1 METIEEVLGKAD
13 VVREVKARRVLNVS
27 DKDSGITLEEIEKKG
42 VTIER
47 LLGLDVPVFT
57 YGGQVTIHGRFNDDI
72 SSDLRVAGYKSVFK
86 NGNGSLGVRY
96 VAVDGEKKRRLEDI
110 CSLGGWWRIT
120 IDSKGCQAYRSF
132 NDKQACLDC
141 YNSAPTDY
149 IGTKYA
155 FRSVY
160 GRFYVVSEIGAIY
173 EKDFWRLAES
183 LSGLNEDGYKKA
195 CEAREDKREDDRLRY
210 EEENKNRLAKEA
222 ELLARRD
229 EIKSGLNKNLESAG
243 YKKVAFSGPG
253 TYVYAFASK
262 FCSDKIGYN
271 VVEVKKGGFGR
282 TLERHVLVKDIAD
295 IRKAVFDGKVK
306 VIDDR
311 NMEVMKKKVVF
322 KV

>member
-13 VVREVKARRVLNVS
+13 VVRDVKARRVLNVS

-132 NDKQACLDC
+132 NDKQECIDC

-155 FRSVY
+155 FRGIY
-160 GRFYVVSEIGAIY
+160 GRFYVVLEIGAVY
-173 EKDFWRLAES
+173 EKDFWRLSES
-183 LSGLNEDGYKKA
+183 LSGLNEESYKKA
-195 CEAREDKREDDRLRY
+195 CEVRKSKE
-210 EEENKNRLAKEA
+210 EA
-222 ELLARRD
+222 EEMAYEQRRKEQETKD
-229 EIKSGLNKNLESAG
+229 AEIKANQAVIRAGMDKVLEDSGFVKTA
-243 YKKVAFSGPG
+243 YKGTG
-253 TYVYAFASK
+253 TYVYSFISRYY
-262 FCSDKIGYN
+262 SDKIGYM
-271 VVEVKKGGFGR
+271 VVEVKKGSFGR
-282 TLERHVLVKDIAD
+282 TLQRSVLTKDIGT
-295 IRKAVFDGKVK
+295 IKSVVFSGKAK
-306 VIDDR
+306 VIDEL
-311 NMEVMKKKVVF
+311 NMKVMEKKTMFLV
-322 KV
+322 